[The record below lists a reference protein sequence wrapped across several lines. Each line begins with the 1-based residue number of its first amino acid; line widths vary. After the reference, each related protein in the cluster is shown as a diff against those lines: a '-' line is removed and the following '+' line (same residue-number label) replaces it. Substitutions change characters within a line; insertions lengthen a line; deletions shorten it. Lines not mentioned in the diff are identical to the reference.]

1 MGFEKDIESLK
12 IALTE
17 TEFRIKKL
25 EEHKEII
32 NKLLR
37 DNKTEESWINET
49 RIRLVRNIRNLQK
62 KRDMIFRELVGVVH
76 VKRPGNS
83 RVVLV
88 RAKEKKLSLVPDAL
102 DVETLNVVLALG
114 KKKERWIVDVVVE
127 QVSMKDL
134 MPVKVGK

>member
-1 MGFEKDIESLK
+1 MGFEKDIELLK

-49 RIRLVRNIRNLQK
+49 RRRLVQNIRNLQK
-62 KRDMIFRELVGVVH
+62 KREMIFRELE
-76 VKRPGNS
+76 S
-83 RVVLV
+83 
-88 RAKEKKLSLVPDAL
+88 
-102 DVETLNVVLALG
+102 
-114 KKKERWIVDVVVE
+114 
-127 QVSMKDL
+127 
-134 MPVKVGK
+134 

>member
-1 MGFEKDIESLK
+1 MDFEKDVESLK

-49 RIRLVRNIRNLQK
+49 RRRLIRNIRNLQK
-62 KRDMIFRELVGVVH
+62 KRNMIFRELE
-76 VKRPGNS
+76 
-83 RVVLV
+83 
-88 RAKEKKLSLVPDAL
+88 A
-102 DVETLNVVLALG
+102 
-114 KKKERWIVDVVVE
+114 
-127 QVSMKDL
+127 
-134 MPVKVGK
+134 

>member
-1 MGFEKDIESLK
+1 MDFEKDVKSLK

-49 RIRLVRNIRNLQK
+49 RRRLIRNIRNLQK
-62 KRDMIFRELVGVVH
+62 KRNMIFRELE
-76 VKRPGNS
+76 
-83 RVVLV
+83 
-88 RAKEKKLSLVPDAL
+88 A
-102 DVETLNVVLALG
+102 
-114 KKKERWIVDVVVE
+114 
-127 QVSMKDL
+127 
-134 MPVKVGK
+134 

>member
-49 RIRLVRNIRNLQK
+49 RIRLVRNIKNLQK
-62 KRDMIFRELVGVVH
+62 KRDMIFRELE
-76 VKRPGNS
+76 S
-83 RVVLV
+83 
-88 RAKEKKLSLVPDAL
+88 
-102 DVETLNVVLALG
+102 
-114 KKKERWIVDVVVE
+114 
-127 QVSMKDL
+127 
-134 MPVKVGK
+134 

>member
-1 MGFEKDIESLK
+1 MCFEKDIESLK

-49 RIRLVRNIRNLQK
+49 RRRLVQNIRNLQK
-62 KRDMIFRELVGVVH
+62 KRDMIFRELE
-76 VKRPGNS
+76 S
-83 RVVLV
+83 
-88 RAKEKKLSLVPDAL
+88 
-102 DVETLNVVLALG
+102 
-114 KKKERWIVDVVVE
+114 
-127 QVSMKDL
+127 
-134 MPVKVGK
+134 

>member
-49 RIRLVRNIRNLQK
+49 RIRLLRNIKNLQK
-62 KRDMIFRELVGVVH
+62 KRDIIFRELE
-76 VKRPGNS
+76 S
-83 RVVLV
+83 
-88 RAKEKKLSLVPDAL
+88 
-102 DVETLNVVLALG
+102 
-114 KKKERWIVDVVVE
+114 
-127 QVSMKDL
+127 
-134 MPVKVGK
+134 

>member
-1 MGFEKDIESLK
+1 MDFEKDVKSLK

-49 RIRLVRNIRNLQK
+49 RRRLIRNIRNLQK
-62 KRDMIFRELVGVVH
+62 KRNMIFREL
-76 VKRPGNS
+76 K
-83 RVVLV
+83 
-88 RAKEKKLSLVPDAL
+88 A
-102 DVETLNVVLALG
+102 
-114 KKKERWIVDVVVE
+114 
-127 QVSMKDL
+127 
-134 MPVKVGK
+134 

>member
-25 EEHKEII
+25 EEHKQII

-62 KRDMIFRELVGVVH
+62 KRDMIFRELE
-76 VKRPGNS
+76 S
-83 RVVLV
+83 
-88 RAKEKKLSLVPDAL
+88 
-102 DVETLNVVLALG
+102 
-114 KKKERWIVDVVVE
+114 
-127 QVSMKDL
+127 
-134 MPVKVGK
+134 

>member
-25 EEHKEII
+25 EEHKENI

-49 RIRLVRNIRNLQK
+49 RKRLLRNIRNLQK
-62 KRDMIFRELVGVVH
+62 KRDMIFRQLE
-76 VKRPGNS
+76 S
-83 RVVLV
+83 
-88 RAKEKKLSLVPDAL
+88 
-102 DVETLNVVLALG
+102 
-114 KKKERWIVDVVVE
+114 
-127 QVSMKDL
+127 
-134 MPVKVGK
+134 

>member
-37 DNKTEESWINET
+37 DNKTEESWISET
-49 RIRLVRNIRNLQK
+49 RIRLVRNIKNLQK
-62 KRDMIFRELVGVVH
+62 KRDIIFRELE
-76 VKRPGNS
+76 S
-83 RVVLV
+83 
-88 RAKEKKLSLVPDAL
+88 
-102 DVETLNVVLALG
+102 
-114 KKKERWIVDVVVE
+114 
-127 QVSMKDL
+127 
-134 MPVKVGK
+134 

>member
-1 MGFEKDIESLK
+1 MDFEKDVKSLK

-49 RIRLVRNIRNLQK
+49 RRRLIRNIRNLQK
-62 KRDMIFRELVGVVH
+62 KRNIIFRELE
-76 VKRPGNS
+76 
-83 RVVLV
+83 
-88 RAKEKKLSLVPDAL
+88 A
-102 DVETLNVVLALG
+102 
-114 KKKERWIVDVVVE
+114 
-127 QVSMKDL
+127 
-134 MPVKVGK
+134 

>member
-37 DNKTEESWINET
+37 DNKTEENWINET
-49 RIRLVRNIRNLQK
+49 RKRLVRNIKNLQK
-62 KRDMIFRELVGVVH
+62 KRDMIFRELE
-76 VKRPGNS
+76 S
-83 RVVLV
+83 
-88 RAKEKKLSLVPDAL
+88 
-102 DVETLNVVLALG
+102 
-114 KKKERWIVDVVVE
+114 
-127 QVSMKDL
+127 
-134 MPVKVGK
+134 

>member
-25 EEHKEII
+25 EEHKENI

-62 KRDMIFRELVGVVH
+62 KRDMIFRELE
-76 VKRPGNS
+76 S
-83 RVVLV
+83 
-88 RAKEKKLSLVPDAL
+88 
-102 DVETLNVVLALG
+102 
-114 KKKERWIVDVVVE
+114 
-127 QVSMKDL
+127 
-134 MPVKVGK
+134 

>member
-49 RIRLVRNIRNLQK
+49 RRRLIRNIRNLQK
-62 KRDMIFRELVGVVH
+62 KRNMIFREL
-76 VKRPGNS
+76 
-83 RVVLV
+83 
-88 RAKEKKLSLVPDAL
+88 ED
-102 DVETLNVVLALG
+102 
-114 KKKERWIVDVVVE
+114 
-127 QVSMKDL
+127 
-134 MPVKVGK
+134 

>member
-37 DNKTEESWINET
+37 DNRTEESWINET

-62 KRDMIFRELVGVVH
+62 KRDMIFRELE
-76 VKRPGNS
+76 S
-83 RVVLV
+83 
-88 RAKEKKLSLVPDAL
+88 
-102 DVETLNVVLALG
+102 
-114 KKKERWIVDVVVE
+114 
-127 QVSMKDL
+127 
-134 MPVKVGK
+134 

>member
-49 RIRLVRNIRNLQK
+49 RIRLVRNITNLQK
-62 KRDMIFRELVGVVH
+62 KRDMIFRELE
-76 VKRPGNS
+76 S
-83 RVVLV
+83 
-88 RAKEKKLSLVPDAL
+88 
-102 DVETLNVVLALG
+102 
-114 KKKERWIVDVVVE
+114 
-127 QVSMKDL
+127 
-134 MPVKVGK
+134 

>member
-1 MGFEKDIESLK
+1 MDFEKDVESLK

-49 RIRLVRNIRNLQK
+49 RRRLIQNIRNLQK
-62 KRDMIFRELVGVVH
+62 KRKMIFRELE
-76 VKRPGNS
+76 
-83 RVVLV
+83 
-88 RAKEKKLSLVPDAL
+88 A
-102 DVETLNVVLALG
+102 
-114 KKKERWIVDVVVE
+114 
-127 QVSMKDL
+127 
-134 MPVKVGK
+134 

>member
-1 MGFEKDIESLK
+1 LGFEKDIESLK

-49 RIRLVRNIRNLQK
+49 RIRLVRNIKKLQK
-62 KRDMIFRELVGVVH
+62 KRDIIFRELE
-76 VKRPGNS
+76 S
-83 RVVLV
+83 
-88 RAKEKKLSLVPDAL
+88 
-102 DVETLNVVLALG
+102 
-114 KKKERWIVDVVVE
+114 
-127 QVSMKDL
+127 
-134 MPVKVGK
+134 

>member
-37 DNKTEESWINET
+37 DNKTEEGWINET
-49 RIRLVRNIRNLQK
+49 RIRLVRNIKNLQK
-62 KRDMIFRELVGVVH
+62 KRDIIFREL
-76 VKRPGNS
+76 
-83 RVVLV
+83 
-88 RAKEKKLSLVPDAL
+88 EY
-102 DVETLNVVLALG
+102 
-114 KKKERWIVDVVVE
+114 
-127 QVSMKDL
+127 
-134 MPVKVGK
+134 

>member
-37 DNKTEESWINET
+37 DNKTEDSWINET
-49 RIRLVRNIRNLQK
+49 RKRLVRNIRNLQK
-62 KRDMIFRELVGVVH
+62 KRDRIFRELE
-76 VKRPGNS
+76 S
-83 RVVLV
+83 
-88 RAKEKKLSLVPDAL
+88 
-102 DVETLNVVLALG
+102 
-114 KKKERWIVDVVVE
+114 
-127 QVSMKDL
+127 
-134 MPVKVGK
+134 

>member
-1 MGFEKDIESLK
+1 MDFEKDVESLK

-49 RIRLVRNIRNLQK
+49 RRRLIRNIRNLQK
-62 KRDMIFRELVGVVH
+62 KRNMIFREL
-76 VKRPGNS
+76 
-83 RVVLV
+83 
-88 RAKEKKLSLVPDAL
+88 ED
-102 DVETLNVVLALG
+102 
-114 KKKERWIVDVVVE
+114 
-127 QVSMKDL
+127 
-134 MPVKVGK
+134 

>member
-62 KRDMIFRELVGVVH
+62 KRGMIFRELE
-76 VKRPGNS
+76 S
-83 RVVLV
+83 
-88 RAKEKKLSLVPDAL
+88 
-102 DVETLNVVLALG
+102 
-114 KKKERWIVDVVVE
+114 
-127 QVSMKDL
+127 
-134 MPVKVGK
+134 

>member
-49 RIRLVRNIRNLQK
+49 RVRLVRNIRNLQK
-62 KRDMIFRELVGVVH
+62 KRDMIFRELE
-76 VKRPGNS
+76 S
-83 RVVLV
+83 
-88 RAKEKKLSLVPDAL
+88 
-102 DVETLNVVLALG
+102 
-114 KKKERWIVDVVVE
+114 
-127 QVSMKDL
+127 
-134 MPVKVGK
+134 